1 MIRIAL
7 INAHGTKCL
16 ADHDIKPLLFQDF
29 LLSLLQMV
37 EGGKKRISVTF
48 FVPFHGAFMVF
59 IIDTQSTFAC

>member
-37 EGGKKRISVTF
+37 EGEKKDFCHI